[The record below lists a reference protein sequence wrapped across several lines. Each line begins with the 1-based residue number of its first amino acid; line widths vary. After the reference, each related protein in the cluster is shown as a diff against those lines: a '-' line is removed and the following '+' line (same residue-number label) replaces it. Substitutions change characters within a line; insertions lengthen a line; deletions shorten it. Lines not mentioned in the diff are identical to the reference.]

1 MTKKYSRSI
10 ALALS
15 VFMLLTG
22 VLPAFAAEIDQET
35 EAAIRAIVENEYY
48 LTLEELDL
56 AQDDLEDIL
65 GALDKHSAYLTRE
78 EYQTFDSS
86 VEGTF
91 GGLGVSVAT
100 TDDGVAV
107 TGVIPETPAE
117 RAGMKIGD
125 IFVSVDGQ
133 DVSDLLQ
140 KDLVPVLRG
149 EVGSSVVVE
158 MERANEDQPLI
169 FVLTRAIIDI
179 SGKIAEL
186 SEEGVAYF
194 KVNTF
199 GSDVGSWFMKHLIE
213 MRESEQG
220 LNGIVLDVRDNAGG
234 RLSAALSMA
243 SAILDKETH
252 MTKIYNQD
260 QLIHNYRST
269 TPGVDVPVV
278 ILGNANSASASELVI
293 VALTD
298 NDRAVLVGENTYGK
312 GVIQTIF
319 NLPNNDVVKLTTS
332 EYKGPRDTPIQGVG
346 LVPDYVVVDIPEEA
360 GEEVVD
366 EQLIF
371 AMDLIREEI
380 KYYLPSEL
388 TFILNEPEAFL
399 GLRGVVLS
407 TENRMHQGSF
417 VVPLRESCELLNLKV
432 RFENGKV
439 IVNGQDN
446 ELVFT
451 PGDTSAWTNGREIEL
466 PQPLL
471 IQNGRTYLPVRFLGE
486 QLDYHV
492 YYDAT
497 TQEVILSR

>member
-1 MTKKYSRSI
+1 MIKKYNKYI

-15 VFMLLTG
+15 ALMLFAG
-22 VLPAFAAEIDQET
+22 VLPVFAAEIDQET
-35 EAAIRAIVENEYY
+35 EAAIRAIVQNEYY
-48 LTLEELDL
+48 LTLEEMDL
-56 AQDDLEDIL
+56 AEDDLEDIL
-65 GALDKHSAYLTRE
+65 AALDQYSVYLTRE
-78 EYQTFDSS
+78 EYQTFDSN

-91 GGLGVSVAT
+91 GGLGVSVT
-100 TDDGVAV
+100 TTEDGVSV

-117 RAGMKIGD
+117 LAGMKIGD
-125 IFVSVDGQ
+125 IFVTVDGQ
-133 DVSDLLQ
+133 DVRDLVQ
-140 KDLVPVLRG
+140 KDLIPILRG

-158 MERANEDQPLI
+158 MERVGEEETLV

-179 SGKIAEL
+179 SGKIAVL
-186 SEEGVAYF
+186 SEDGVAYF

-220 LNGIVLDVRDNAGG
+220 LSGIVLDVRDNAGG

-243 SAILDKETH
+243 STIMDKETYL
-252 MTKIYNQD
+252 TKIYKQE

-319 NLPNNDVVKLTTS
+319 NLPNGDVLKLTTS
-332 EYKGPRDTPIQGVG
+332 EYKGPMDTPIQGVG
-346 LVPDYVVVDIPEEA
+346 LVPDHVIEDIPEEV

-366 EQLIF
+366 EQFIF
-371 AMDLIREEI
+371 AMELIREEI

-388 TFILNEPEAFL
+388 TFVLNEPEAFL
-399 GLRGVVLS
+399 GLRGVALS
-407 TENRMHQGSF
+407 TESRMHQGSF
-417 VVPLRESCELLNLKV
+417 VVPLRESCGLLNLSV

-439 IVNGQDN
+439 IVNGQDS
-446 ELVFT
+446 ELVFI
-451 PGDTSAWTNGREIEL
+451 PGQTSAWIDGMEVEL

-486 QLDYHV
+486 QLGYHI

-497 TQEVILSR
+497 TQEVTLSR